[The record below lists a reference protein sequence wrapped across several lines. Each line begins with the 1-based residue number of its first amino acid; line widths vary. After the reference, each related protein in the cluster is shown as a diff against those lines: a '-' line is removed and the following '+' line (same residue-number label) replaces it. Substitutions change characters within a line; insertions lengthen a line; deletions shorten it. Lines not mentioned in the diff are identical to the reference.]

1 MSTHSIHEIY
11 HSSDEEAIARYWWSL
26 PRGSI
31 LPLTNGDAYQ
41 LLFAGRPG
49 GAAGPDVRA
58 AVLANISPREPLLEQ
73 SMRKIIHAR
82 KYVGD
87 VEFHVRVSDWFGHRH
102 HSDARYNN
110 VVLHVVLVCNAAAP
124 TLRQDGMVVPVCSL
138 SDLPVRTTLPVLN
151 NTFPDKML
159 WPCQRMQQQSD
170 REAQNRLL
178 ENAGIQRFEQKVHAF
193 VEQLHDSIST
203 STQNALTPYD
213 VCLLPALAEGLGY
226 GRNRDFFRAI
236 GLRLAGHG
244 IAVPEPLGRASAP
257 APLDVERLKSL
268 RLLVERYHSGLWLVL
283 HKILKKD
290 SSDYPTLRTLRLLF
304 SDVGLSLARADILI
318 INAILPFASAVA
330 LLEHDL
336 LLNERALQLYKM
348 HPGLSS
354 NWITRMMTAQLQMPS
369 EPRGS
374 CRQQGLH
381 HIYQETCREKCCDVC
396 IMGREIGII

>member
-1 MSTHSIHEIY
+1 
-11 HSSDEEAIARYWWSL
+11 
-26 PRGSI
+26 
-31 LPLTNGDAYQ
+31 
-41 LLFAGRPG
+41 
-49 GAAGPDVRA
+49 
-58 AVLANISPREPLLEQ
+58 
-73 SMRKIIHAR
+73 MRKIIHAR

-159 WPCQRMQQQSD
+159 WPCQRVQQQSD

-236 GLRLAGHG
+236 GLRLAGRG
-244 IAVPEPLGRASAP
+244 IAVPEPLGRAPAP
-257 APLDVERLKSL
+257 APLDVGRLKSL

-290 SSDYPTLRTLRLLF
+290 SSDYQTLRNLRLLF
-304 SDVGLSLARADILI
+304 SDVDLSIARADILI
-318 INAILPFASAVA
+318 INVILPFASAVA
-330 LLEHDL
+330 LLEYDV

-381 HIYQETCREKCCDVC
+381 HIYQETCREKCCDAC
-396 IMGREIGII
+396 IMGRETGII